1 VEARSLE
8 ALVEARLALR
18 FIEEVLKRSAAGD
31 AFWKVRL
38 VALLRLE
45 LDKLKSLAKT
55 EEGRRWLE
63 STAVPRVPTT
73 KIKALASLLED
84 VGHYGVSAWTNK
96 SLDIHDYHI
105 TAQTQTWRR
114 GSRPPRTWWS
124 FCRSS

>member
-18 FIEEVLKRSAAGD
+18 SIEEVLKRSAAGN
-31 AFWKVRL
+31 AFWKVRQ

-45 LDKLKSLAKT
+45 LDKLKSPAKT

-63 STAVPRVPTT
+63 STAVPRVPTA

-84 VGHYGVSAWTNK
+84 VGH
-96 SLDIHDYHI
+96 
-105 TAQTQTWRR
+105 
-114 GSRPPRTWWS
+114 
-124 FCRSS
+124 

>member
-1 VEARSLE
+1 M
-8 ALVEARLALR
+8 
-18 FIEEVLKRSAAGD
+18 
-31 AFWKVRL
+31 
-38 VALLRLE
+38 RLE